1 MFPGQEAMDRFRTIL
16 ATIHK
21 QLGALG
27 ATQRL
32 LIGSLAVILL
42 MTLFLVS
49 QYAGR
54 ATLVPLLPSAS
65 PEDQTRAVAA
75 LEAADLG
82 VRAVDGKAMV
92 PPANRSQAIAQLNQ
106 SGALPRDTTMVFENI
121 SEKLSWTN
129 PRETNRAIYK
139 TMLENELAAVL
150 TEHPG
155 VRIAKVFL
163 DIPEPGGIGQAAALP
178 KAAVTLFTDSGGG
191 VDQATVDAAARLVS
205 GAVARLDVARV
216 TVTDGSTGR
225 ARKVTDDAMMAPTAA
240 REAATLVERQFQEK
254 IYSIVRYIDGV
265 VVEVTAD
272 LDLRRVASQETRYL
286 NPKDGTVSVLKSE
299 KSLTDTD
306 TRATRAGEPGVR
318 SNVQAEINAG
328 AAAGLDRTEKSES
341 ETENEVRVGSRVSQ
355 ITDPGG
361 GPTRLVATVSVPRG
375 YVIAAIQSEKAAAG
389 GAPGPGAPPAPAPS
403 EAEVQ
408 ARFDAERKSIEE
420 AVRPH
425 LQARTTEGQ
434 LVPGEVMVALVAGE
448 GGIASAP
455 PRRGTGAAGSGGGGG
470 GAVATILAYGGG
482 IIDKVVLGAL
492 ALVAVGMM
500 FLMVRKAGKKV
511 ELPTP
516 EQLVGLPPALATK
529 SDLVGEADE
538 SETPIEG
545 IEVGEDEIKAG
556 KLREQVSELIKKSPE
571 IAGNML
577 NRWVSANE

>member
-1 MFPGQEAMDRFRTIL
+1 MDRFRTIL

-150 TEHPG
+150 AEHPG
-155 VRIAKVFL
+155 VRIARVFL

-178 KAAVTLFTDSGGG
+178 KAAVTLFTDSGGA

-225 ARKVTDDAMMAPTAA
+225 SRRVTDDALMAPTAA

-318 SNVQAEINAG
+318 SNVQVEINAG

-389 GAPGPGAPPAPAPS
+389 GAAPGAPAAPAPS

-448 GGIASAP
+448 GGIASTP
-455 PRRGTGAAGSGGGGG
+455 LRRGSGAAGSGGGGG
-470 GAVATILAYGGG
+470 VATILAYGGG

-556 KLREQVSELIKKSPE
+556 KLREQVSELIRKSPE